1 MLLERELLNNR
12 GTPMFDYRRMNNLE
26 IKCAIVEARKLA
38 AADVMVGSS
47 DPYVYIILEGGQRAK
62 TTIK

>member
-1 MLLERELLNNR
+1 
-12 GTPMFDYRRMNNLE
+12 MFDYRRMNNLE

>member
-1 MLLERELLNNR
+1 MLEQRELFTNR
-12 GTPMFDYRRMNNLE
+12 GEPIFEYREMNGLE

>member
-1 MLLERELLNNR
+1 MLEERELFTHQ
-12 GTPMFDYRRMNNLE
+12 GKPFFDYRRMNNLE